1 MHAIRDMSDDVT
13 HDQGRSQRCS
23 EGIRLMVEVSADA
36 FADLS
41 TSASLRRPQPL
52 PSDGPSI
59 RVTRSV
65 ATDILWGRR
74 SAPPSR
80 AFPRRPGPGAHPRPQ
95 RLVGR
100 LHELVATT
108 CARATGSSC
117 AARRRRAGRLSVGS
131 CRRDESPERQPLGL
145 CNAALR
151 RTGGRQPSG
160 SCRDQSASGRSA
172 CWLRATGLAPA
183 QPLRRRNSRA
193 ILQPFAG

>member
-1 MHAIRDMSDDVT
+1 MIRAKGSPCPVASRHPCGHAVGCSSGRRESRPQYKRFHCRWTGHARIRDMSDDVT

-100 LHELVATT
+100 LHELVVT
-108 CARATGSSC
+108 TGSPNSSQLSTASC
-117 AARRRRAGRLSVGS
+117 
-131 CRRDESPERQPLGL
+131 P
-145 CNAALR
+145 N
-151 RTGGRQPSG
+151 T
-160 SCRDQSASGRSA
+160 
-172 CWLRATGLAPA
+172 W
-183 QPLRRRNSRA
+183 
-193 ILQPFAG
+193 